1 MTANMPEESMPN
13 GSMPDGSTPEALALD
28 AAEERRLHP
37 LSWFFV
43 LIQQLKQFIVPLLV
57 LLFLGR
63 GDRNDLW
70 SMVFICLLAAY
81 SIWQYYTYRF
91 RIDRDSLT
99 IRSGLLER
107 SLRQIPFA
115 RIHNV
120 ALHQS
125 LLHRIFKVAE
135 VRLESAGGIKPEAE
149 MRVLTLEDALAL
161 EALVRRRRSET
172 SSTDSTAASTQHT
185 EADAGE
191 MLVQL
196 STSEVIRLG
205 LISNRGMLVIA
216 GAFAVLGQ
224 ISPGLLTKVLRAWLQ
239 TLSGYVL
246 DFGRGHEIAAMFSL
260 VVLFVVALRV
270 FSVSLA
276 LLHYTGFRLER
287 HGRRLTLE
295 RGLLARL
302 RTSTPH
308 RRIQTW
314 TLHEGVLHRVF
325 KRRTLEVSTAVLDNG
340 SHGQP
345 RSLRELAPIGTP
357 ALCDSLIHRLL
368 PQAQWPIQRWQPL
381 HRYAGWRLLIPH
393 VLWVLPLSAA
403 GYWNLGVLGAAFV
416 ACWLPWGGY
425 LAWRHAR
432 MAGYAVDETIVAV
445 RDGWWTRRWRFAE
458 ISKLQAVLVKQSPL
472 DRRMGMATLFLDTA
486 GGTGLGAPL
495 VLRYLPEAEARD
507 LQARLVHRISR
518 QRLRW

>member
-1 MTANMPEESMPN
+1 MIPN
-13 GSMPDGSTPEALALD
+13 TPEALALD
-28 AAEERRLHP
+28 MGGEERRLHP

-43 LIQQLKQFIVPLLV
+43 LIQHLKQFIVPLVV

-70 SMVFICLLAAY
+70 SAVAVCLLAAY
-81 SIWQYYTYRF
+81 SIWQYYTYSF
-91 RIDRDSLT
+91 RIDRDSLA

-107 SLRQIPFA
+107 SVRQIPFA

-125 LLHRIFKVAE
+125 LLHRIFRVAE

-149 MRVLTLEDALAL
+149 MRVLTIKDALAL
-161 EALVRRRRSET
+161 EALIRRRRSQESGAAPNASANAQAET
-172 SSTDSTAASTQHT
+172 GDHLVTLSTA
-185 EADAGE
+185 
-191 MLVQL
+191 
-196 STSEVIRLG
+196 EVVRLG

-216 GAFAVLGQ
+216 GVFAILAQ
-224 ISPGLLTKVLRAWLQ
+224 LNPGMLTRVLRSWLQ
-239 TLSGYVL
+239 VISGFVL
-246 DFGRGHEIAAMFSL
+246 DFGRGHEITAILSL
-260 VVLFVVALRV
+260 VILFVVALRL

-276 LLHYTGFRLER
+276 LLHYSGFRLEQ
-287 HGRRLTLE
+287 HGQRLTLE

-302 RTSTPH
+302 RTSAPH

-314 TLHEGVLHRVF
+314 TLHEGVLHRLF

-357 ALCDSLIHRLL
+357 ALCDGLIHRLL
-368 PQAQWPIQRWQPL
+368 PQVQWPIQRWQRL
-381 HRYAGWRLLIPH
+381 HRHAGWRLFVPH
-393 VLWVLPLSAA
+393 VLWVSVLSFAA
-403 GYWNLGVLGAAFV
+403 YWNLGILGASFV

-432 MAGYAVDETIVAV
+432 MAGYAMDDTIVAV

-458 ISKLQAVLVKQSPL
+458 IGKLQAVLLSQSPV
-472 DRRMGMATLFLDTA
+472 DRTLGMATLLLDTA
-486 GGTGLGAPL
+486 GGTGMGAPL
-495 VLRYLPEAEARD
+495 VLRYLPEADARA
-507 LQARLVHRISR
+507 LQARLVHKISR

>member
-1 MTANMPEESMPN
+1 MIPN
-13 GSMPDGSTPEALALD
+13 TPEGLVLD
-28 AAEERRLHP
+28 MGGEERRLHP

-43 LIQQLKQFIVPLLV
+43 LIQHLKQFIVPLLV

-70 SMVFICLLAAY
+70 SAVAVCLLAAY
-81 SIWQYYTYRF
+81 SIWQYYTYSF

-107 SLRQIPFA
+107 SLRHIPFA

-125 LLHRIFKVAE
+125 LLHRIFRVAE

-149 MRVLTLEDALAL
+149 MRVLTIKDALAL
-161 EALVRRRRSET
+161 EALIRRRRS
-172 SSTDSTAASTQHT
+172 Q
-185 EADAGE
+185 EAGAVANAPTNAPAEAGE
-191 MLVQL
+191 HLVSL
-196 STSEVIRLG
+196 STIEVVRLG
-205 LISNRGMLVIA
+205 LISNRGMLVVA
-216 GAFAVLGQ
+216 GVFAILAQ
-224 ISPGLLTKVLRAWLQ
+224 LNPGMLTRVLRSWLEVI
-239 TLSGYVL
+239 SGFVL
-246 DFGRGHEIAAMFSL
+246 DFGRGHEIAAMISL
-260 VVLFVVALRV
+260 VILFVVALRL
-270 FSVSLA
+270 FSVTLA
-276 LLHYTGFRLER
+276 LLHYSGFRLAQ
-287 HGRRLTLE
+287 HGNRLTLE

-302 RTSTPH
+302 RTSAPH

-314 TLHEGVLHRVF
+314 TLHEGVLHRLF

-357 ALCDSLIHRLL
+357 AICDSLIHRLL
-368 PQAQWPIQRWQPL
+368 PQVQWPIQHWRRL
-381 HRYAGWRLLIPH
+381 HRHAGWRLFVPH
-393 VLWVLPLSAA
+393 LLWVLVLSAA
-403 GYWNLGVLGAAFV
+403 AYWNLGILGAGFV

-432 MAGYAVDETIVAV
+432 MAGYAVDDLIVAV

-458 ISKLQAVLVKQSPL
+458 IGKLQAVLLSQSPV
-472 DRRMGMATLFLDTA
+472 DRTLGMATLFLDTA
-486 GGTGLGAPL
+486 GGTGIGAPL
-495 VLRYLPEAEARD
+495 VLRYLPEADARA
-507 LQARLVHRISR
+507 LQARLVHKISR

>member
-1 MTANMPEESMPN
+1 MTPTT
-13 GSMPDGSTPEALALD
+13 PDASTLEATD
-28 AAEERRLHP
+28 ERRLHP

-70 SMVFICLLAAY
+70 SVVAICLLAAY
-81 SIWQYYTYRF
+81 SIWQYYTYSF
-91 RIDRDSLT
+91 RIDRDSLM
-99 IRSGLLER
+99 IRSGLFER
-107 SLRQIPFA
+107 KQRQIPFA

-125 LLHRIFKVAE
+125 LLHRIFRVAE

-149 MRVLTLEDALAL
+149 MRVLTLDDALAL

-172 SSTDSTAASTQHT
+172 PGAAAAAHSDSET
-185 EADAGE
+185 ESGE
-191 MLVQL
+191 VLVSL
-196 STSEVIRLG
+196 SNAEVIRLG
-205 LISNRGMLVIA
+205 LISNRGMLVVA
-216 GAFAVLGQ
+216 GVFAVLAQ
-224 ISPGLLTKVLRAWLQ
+224 LNPDLLTRVLRGWLQ
-239 TLSGYVL
+239 TLFGYVL
-246 DFGRGHEIAAMFSL
+246 SYGRGHEVAAIVTLIVIFI
-260 VVLFVVALRV
+260 VVLRL
-270 FSVSLA
+270 FSVTLA
-276 LLHYTGFRLER
+276 LLHYTDFQLEL
-287 HGRRLTLE
+287 HGRRLTLV
-295 RGLLARL
+295 RGMLARL

-314 TLHEGVLHRVF
+314 TLHEGVLHRLF

-357 ALCDSLIHRLL
+357 ALCDALIHRLL
-368 PQAQWPIQRWQPL
+368 PQVQWPVRDWRHL
-381 HRYAGWRLLIPH
+381 HRFAGWRLFVPH
-393 VLWVLPLSAA
+393 LFWTLVLAFGA
-403 GYWNLGVLGAAFV
+403 YWNLGILGAGFF

-432 MAGYAVDETIVAV
+432 MAGYAMDDRIVAV

-458 ISKLQAVLVKQSPL
+458 IGKVQAVLLKQSPV
-472 DRRMGMATLFLDTA
+472 DRRLGMATLLLDTA
-486 GGTGLGAPL
+486 GGSGLGAPL
-495 VLRYLPEAEARD
+495 VLHYLPEKEARA
-507 LQARLVHRISR
+507 LQATLVHRISR

>member
-1 MTANMPEESMPN
+1 MTPT
-13 GSMPDGSTPEALALD
+13 TPESLALD

-57 LLFLGR
+57 LLFWGR

-70 SMVFICLLAAY
+70 SGVAICLLAAY

-91 RIDRDSLT
+91 RIDHDSLM

-107 SLRQIPFA
+107 KQRQIPFA

-125 LLHRIFKVAE
+125 LLHRIFRVAE

-149 MRVLTLEDALAL
+149 MRVLTLDDALAL
-161 EALVRRRRSET
+161 EALIRRRRSEAAGIAIGAAKK
-172 SSTDSTAASTQHT
+172 SSA
-185 EADAGE
+185 EAEEGE
-191 MLVQL
+191 VLVSL
-196 STSEVIRLG
+196 SSAEVMRLG

-216 GAFAVLGQ
+216 GVFAVLAQ
-224 ISPGLLTKVLRAWLQ
+224 LNPDLITRILRSWLQ
-239 TLSGYVL
+239 TLFGYVL
-246 DFGRGHEIAAMFSL
+246 SYGNGHEIAAILTL
-260 VVLFVVALRV
+260 VVIFVAVLRI
-270 FSVSLA
+270 FSVVLA
-276 LLHYTGFRLER
+276 LLHYTDFRLEQ
-287 HGRRLTLE
+287 HGQRLTLE
-295 RGLLARL
+295 RGMLTRL
-302 RTSTPH
+302 RTSSPH

-314 TLHEGVLHRVF
+314 TLHEGILHRLF

-357 ALCDSLIHRLL
+357 ALCDALIHRLL
-368 PQAQWPIQRWQPL
+368 PQARWPVQSWRHL
-381 HRYAGWRLLIPH
+381 HRHAGWRLFVPH
-393 VLWVLPLSAA
+393 LLWTSLLAFGA
-403 GYWNLGVLGAAFV
+403 YWNLGALGAGVV

-432 MAGYAVDETIVAV
+432 MAGYAIDDLIVAV
-445 RDGWWTRRWRFAE
+445 RDGWWSRRWRFAE
-458 ISKLQAVLVKQSPL
+458 IGKLQAVLLSQSPI
-472 DRRMGMATLFLDTA
+472 DRRLGMATLLLDTA
-486 GGTGLGAPL
+486 GGTGMGSPL
-495 VLRYLPEAEARD
+495 ILHYLPEAEARA
-507 LQARLVHRISR
+507 LQAKLVHRISR
-518 QRLRW
+518 HRLRW

>member
-1 MTANMPEESMPN
+1 MTPI
-13 GSMPDGSTPEALALD
+13 TPESLALAGEG
-28 AAEERRLHP
+28 EELRLHP
-37 LSWFFV
+37 MSWFFV

-70 SMVFICLLAAY
+70 SVVAICLLAAY
-81 SIWQYYTYRF
+81 SIWQYITYRY
-91 RIDRDSLT
+91 RIDRESLT

-107 SLRQIPFA
+107 SQRQIPFA

-125 LLHRIFKVAE
+125 LLHRIFRVAE

-149 MRVLTLEDALAL
+149 MRVLTLDDALAL
-161 EALVRRRRSET
+161 EALVRRRRSEASGIASGT
-172 SSTDSTAASTQHT
+172 APIEHAEPSDVLVRLSTA
-185 EADAGE
+185 
-191 MLVQL
+191 
-196 STSEVIRLG
+196 EVVRLG

-216 GAFAVLGQ
+216 AMFALLAQ
-224 ISPGLLTKVLRAWLQ
+224 LSPGILTNVLRSWLHAI
-239 TLSGYVL
+239 SGYVL
-246 DFGRGHEIAAMFSL
+246 DFGRGHEIAAIMSL

-276 LLHYTGFRLER
+276 LLHYTGFRLEQ

-314 TLHEGVLHRVF
+314 TLHEGVLHRLF

-357 ALCDSLIHRLL
+357 TQCDALIHHLL
-368 PQAQWPIQRWQPL
+368 PQAQWPIETWRPL
-381 HRYAGWRLLIPH
+381 HRHAALRLFVPH
-393 VLWVLPLSAA
+393 LLWVLILGFAA
-403 GYWNLGVLGAAFV
+403 YWNLGYLGACFV

-432 MAGYAVDETIVAV
+432 MAGYAMDELMVAT

-458 ISKLQAVLVKQSPL
+458 IGKLQAVLLSQSPL
-472 DRRMGMATLFLDTA
+472 DRKLGMATLLLDTA
-486 GGTGLGAPL
+486 GGTGMGAPI
-495 VLRYLPEAEARD
+495 VLRYLPESTARR
-507 LQARLVHRISR
+507 LQARLVHKISR

>member
-1 MTANMPEESMPN
+1 MSQSMPEA
-13 GSMPDGSTPEALALD
+13 PETLAISQ
-28 AAEERRLHP
+28 AEERRLHP

-70 SMVFICLLAAY
+70 SIVFICLLATY

-125 LLHRIFKVAE
+125 LLHRLFRVAD

-149 MRVLTLEDALAL
+149 MRVLTLDDALAL
-161 EALVRRRRSET
+161 EALVRRRRSE
-172 SSTDSTAASTQHT
+172 AAGVVA
-185 EADAGE
+185 ADAPAVASEDGE
-191 MLVQL
+191 VLVRL
-196 STSEVIRLG
+196 PISEVVRLG

-216 GAFAVLGQ
+216 GALAVLGQ
-224 ISPGLLTKVLRAWLQ
+224 ISPGVLTRVLRFWLNMV
-239 TLSGYVL
+239 SGYVL
-246 DFGRGHEIAAMFSL
+246 DYGRGHEFAAMFSL
-260 VVLFVVALRV
+260 LFLFVVVLRV

-302 RTSTPH
+302 RTSAPH

-314 TLHEGVLHRVF
+314 TLHEGVLHRLF
-325 KRRTLEVSTAVLDNG
+325 KRRTLEVTTAVLDNG

-357 ALCDSLIHRLL
+357 ALCDHLIHRLL
-368 PQAQWPIQRWQPL
+368 PQVQWPVQRWQRL
-381 HRYAGWRLLIPH
+381 HRHAGWRLFVPH
-393 VLWVLPLSAA
+393 VLWVLPLSAGA
-403 GYWNLGVLGAAFV
+403 SWNLGMLGAAFI

-425 LAWRHAR
+425 LSWRHAR
-432 MAGYAVDETIVAV
+432 MAGYAVDDTIVAV

-458 ISKLQAVLVKQSPL
+458 IGKLQAVLFSQSPI
-472 DRRMGMATLFLDTA
+472 DRALGMATLFLDTA

-495 VLRYLPEAEARD
+495 VLRYLPEA
-507 LQARLVHRISR
+507 QARSLQVLLVHKISR